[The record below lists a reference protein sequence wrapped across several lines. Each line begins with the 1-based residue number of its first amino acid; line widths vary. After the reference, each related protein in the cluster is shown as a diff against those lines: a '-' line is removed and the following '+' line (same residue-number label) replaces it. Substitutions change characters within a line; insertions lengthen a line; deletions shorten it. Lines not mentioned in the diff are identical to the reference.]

1 MEFVEVMKHRKRMC
15 NSIRACQYCPLYSGN
30 NGISVIC
37 HDIIITH
44 PEEAE
49 KIIMKWAE
57 EHPIKTNRQ
66 VFEEVLKEK
75 FGDTFDMPRL
85 MGRLNTCNIYS
96 EKCPVNDNCKT
107 CDQKKFWDKEY
118 KEVEKDAVSN

>member
-1 MEFVEVMKHRKRMC
+1 MEFAEVMKPKGRLC
-15 NSIRACQYCPLYSGN
+15 DSNAQCSNCILSSYN
-30 NGISVIC
+30 NGK
-37 HDIIITH
+37 DIDCGKFMTTY

-49 KIIMKWAE
+49 KLIMKWAE
-57 EHPIKTNRQ
+57 EHPIKTNKQ

-118 KEVEKDAVSN
+118 HEVEKDAVSN